1 MLFAN
6 LSSFGVEK
14 AGFSTTLI
22 DFFNAYKSTQH
33 SVSLD
38 CPEFS
43 NECTTKNCYMDK
55 NDAKTLITIN
65 RDVEKFLDYPY

>member
-22 DFFNAYKSTQH
+22 DFSNAYKSTQH
-33 SVSLD
+33 SVSLYT
-38 CPEFS
+38 FFIR
-43 NECTTKNCYMDK
+43 NV
-55 NDAKTLITIN
+55 AQGLIPKVPIS
-65 RDVEKFLDYPY
+65 